1 MFQLALTKFTNG
13 VSDEN
18 IIFDT
23 ALVCKKMLCH
33 KSHKKPLTDRDI
45 NICCAIVTLPK
56 EPRQVVPLMMSPL
69 EILASYNV
77 VSFARVN

>member
-18 IIFDT
+18 IIFDK

-33 KSHKKPLTDRDI
+33 KKHLTDRVI
-45 NICCAIVTLPK
+45 NICCAIVTLTK
-56 EPRQVVPLMMSPL
+56 EPGQVVPLMMSPL

-77 VSFARVN
+77 VCFARVNRP

>member
-33 KSHKKPLTDRDI
+33 KKPLTDRVI

-56 EPRQVVPLMMSPL
+56 ETRQSSATYDVAT
-69 EILASYNV
+69 IFASNNV
-77 VSFARVN
+77 VSFARVNRP